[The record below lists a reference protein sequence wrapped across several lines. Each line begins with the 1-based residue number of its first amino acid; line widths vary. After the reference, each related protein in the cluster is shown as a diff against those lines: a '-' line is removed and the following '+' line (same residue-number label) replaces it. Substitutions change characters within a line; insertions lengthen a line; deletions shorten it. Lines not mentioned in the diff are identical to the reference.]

1 MWLTIAIFCTGWF
14 ILQFLMTVIFGSDG
28 DLASPETSEL
38 DAGDFLSFKGLIH
51 FGIGYSWWMVIH
63 SGDSSWSTHAVAFL
77 LGSLVMVILYLTYW
91 GVSKLKKEI
100 VLESGESLIGR
111 TGQVYTRDQNNGEY
125 TILITRNGS
134 RKELHSV
141 ISDGENPETGQ
152 TVVIKDYKDGK
163 YFIN

>member
-1 MWLTIAIFCTGWF
+1 
-14 ILQFLMTVIFGSDG
+14 MTVIFESDC
-28 DLASPETSEL
+28 DLDSPETSEL
-38 DAGDFLSFKGLIH
+38 DAGDFLSFKELIH

-63 SGDSSWSTHAVAFL
+63 SGDSSWSTHTVAFL

-91 GVSKLKKEI
+91 GVSKLKKEL

-141 ISDGENPETGQ
+141 ISEGENLETGQ

-163 YFIN
+163 YFR